1 MIGVLIFTLLAF
13 VFAIIISV
21 VGAKEP
27 KEDAIKE
34 LLPGYNCGACGY
46 KGCEHLASEIAK
58 DPMLYK
64 KCRVLRGE
72 ALAKMEEYLK
82 KTYGIKY

>member
-13 VFAIIISV
+13 VFAIIITTVASKTH
-21 VGAKEP
+21 GTDEIEA
-27 KEDAIKE
+27 

-46 KGCEHLASEIAK
+46 KGCAHLASEIAK

-64 KCRVLRGE
+64 KCRTLRGE
-72 ALAKMEEYLK
+72 ALAKMEAYIE